1 MFGFKVMLVRISV
14 SLTFVQHFS
23 VVCITHENY
32 LIQGLDAYSKGDK
45 IRLSTTLYER
55 GVEVRSLSHEIQQH
69 I

>member
-45 IRLSTTLYER
+45 IRLSTTL
-55 GVEVRSLSHEIQQH
+55 
-69 I
+69 